1 MKKKLFR
8 NCHWFSLTICLSS
21 LLFCANPIVAQNNM
35 PEDVTV
41 LNAKTETDRYK
52 SVLNLSDGK
61 YKDVYDIN
69 LKYAKEQNSIQN
81 LDKSRK
87 STLNAIMKSDK
98 KKAKE
103 VKTVLDKDQYKEYSK
118 WWKEENEKRKVEIA
132 SIDAKE
138 KAAKAELKATKAKE
152 KAEKAREKAE
162 KARDKANKA
171 VTKYR
176 ESR

>member
-8 NCHWFSLTICLSS
+8 NCHWFSLAVCLSS
-21 LLFCANPIVAQNNM
+21 LLFCANPIVAQNSLS
-35 PEDVTV
+35 EDVSV

-69 LKYAKEQNSIQN
+69 LKYAKEQSSIQN
-81 LDKSRK
+81 LGKSRK
-87 STLNAIMKSDK
+87 ATLNAIMNSDK

-103 VKTVLDKDQYKEYSK
+103 LKTVLDKDQYKEYSK
-118 WWKEENEKRKVEIA
+118 WLKEENEKRKVEIA

>member
-8 NCHWFSLTICLSS
+8 NCHWFSLAVCLSS

-69 LKYAKEQNSIQN
+69 LKYAKEQSSIQN
-81 LDKSRK
+81 LGKSRK
-87 STLNAIMKSDK
+87 ATLNAIMNSDK

-103 VKTVLDKDQYKEYSK
+103 LKTVLDKD
-118 WWKEENEKRKVEIA
+118 
-132 SIDAKE
+132 
-138 KAAKAELKATKAKE
+138 
-152 KAEKAREKAE
+152 
-162 KARDKANKA
+162 
-171 VTKYR
+171 
-176 ESR
+176 

>member
-1 MKKKLFR
+1 MEKKLFR
-8 NCHWFSLTICLSS
+8 NCHWFSLAVCLSS

-69 LKYAKEQNSIQN
+69 LKYAKEQSSIQN
-81 LDKSRK
+81 LGKSRK
-87 STLNAIMKSDK
+87 ATLNAIMNSDK

-103 VKTVLDKDQYKEYSK
+103 LKTVLDKDQYKEYSK
-118 WWKEENEKRKVEIA
+118 WLKEENEKRKVEIA

-171 VTKYR
+171 VNKHR
-176 ESR
+176 EAR

>member
-8 NCHWFSLTICLSS
+8 NCHWFSLAVCLSS

-69 LKYAKEQNSIQN
+69 LKYAKEQNSSQN

-103 VKTVLDKDQYKEYSK
+103 LKTVLDKDQYKEYSK
-118 WWKEENEKRKVEIA
+118 WLKEENEKRKVEIA

-138 KAAKAELKATKAKE
+138 KAAKAELKSTKARE